1 MLAEALR
8 HARALNRNARLYLFS
23 NALQAVSAGALGIIY
38 TLYLKALGYGTDFI
52 GLALVVGTVGGGL
65 GIVPAQWVVRRWGWR
80 RTLIWSDVIGAVSL
94 AVQVLIPTVPVILVT
109 TLGIG
114 ASVALV
120 LVVNAPFL
128 AANSDS
134 EERTAVFA
142 LSNALGFLA
151 AVLGG
156 LLGGFLPGI
165 FASDAVRHAGVI
177 QTLAPLLARGH
188 LAQSYELAILAT
200 GAIALPSILPIF
212 WLTEAPT
219 PDPRAPSGGPR
230 PVGALSAA
238 EGEGGAAPG
247 AGLGTWWRRDQ
258 WPATLGM
265 VRALAEGPIGRF
277 AATQSILGFGAG
289 LFGPYVALYF
299 VNALG
304 ASVRFFG
311 VLSSALTI
319 LLAVGSLAIV
329 PLAARLGKI
338 RAAVATQLLSLPFLL
353 TLGLAPTLV
362 IAAVALLIR
371 GPLMNASGPAL
382 QAYLMERTAPA
393 QRVVASGVYNV
404 SWQVAGAL
412 GAGVGGVLIAHLG
425 YHAVFVAAAA
435 LYAVSITLVA
445 LWFGRPSPETPAGT
459 PLAELPAHAQAQP

>member
-1 MLAEALR
+1 MLADAFR
-8 HARALNRNARLYLFS
+8 HARQLNRNVRLYLLS

-52 GLALVVGTVGGGL
+52 GLALVVGTIGGGL
-65 GIVPAQWVVRRWGWR
+65 GIVPANWLVRRWGWR
-80 RTLIWSDVIGAVSL
+80 KTLIWSDVIGAVSL
-94 AVQVLIPTVPVILVT
+94 ALQVFFPVVPVILVT

-128 AANSDS
+128 AANSDG
-134 EERTAVFA
+134 EERTPVFA

-151 AVLGG
+151 AVLGA
-156 LLGGFLPGI
+156 LLGGFLPGV

-177 QTLAPLLARGH
+177 QALAPLLARGH
-188 LAQSYELAILAT
+188 LARSYELAILAT
-200 GAIALPSILPIF
+200 GAVALPSILPIL
-212 WLTEAPT
+212 WLTEART
-219 PDPRAPSGGPR
+219 VAPAAS
-230 PVGALSAA
+230 PVAPAA
-238 EGEGGAAPG
+238 RVAPG
-247 AGLGTWWRRDQ
+247 AWLGAWLRRED
-258 WPATLGM
+258 WHALART
-265 VRALAEGPIGRF
+265 VRATANGPIGRF

-304 ASVRFFG
+304 ASVAFFG
-311 VLSSALTI
+311 ALSSALTI
-319 LLAVGSLAIV
+319 LLALGSLLIV

-353 TLGLAPTLV
+353 MLGLAPTLAV
-362 IAAVALLIR
+362 AAVALLIR

-382 QAYLMERTAPA
+382 QAYLMERAPEH
-393 QRVVASGVYNV
+393 QRVLASGVYNV
-404 SWQVAGAL
+404 SWQLAGAL
-412 GAGVGGVLIAHLG
+412 GAGAGGLMIARLG
-425 YHAVFVAAAA
+425 YHSVFVAAAA

-445 LWFGRPSPETPAGT
+445 LWFGRPGQPVAAGAPLVETPA
-459 PLAELPAHAQAQP
+459 PAAR

>member
-1 MLAEALR
+1 MPAEWLR
-8 HARALNRNARLYLFS
+8 HARALNRNARLYLLS

-38 TLYLKALGYGTDFI
+38 FLYLKALGYGTDFI
-52 GLALVVGTVGGGL
+52 GLAVVVGSIGGGL

-94 AVQVLIPTVPVILVT
+94 ALQVFIPSVPVILVT

-128 AANSDS
+128 AANSDG

-151 AVLGG
+151 AVLGA
-156 LLGGFLPGI
+156 LLGGFLPDF
-165 FASDAVRHAGVI
+165 FASDGVRNAGII
-177 QTLAPLLARGH
+177 QALAPLLARGH

-219 PDPRAPSGGPR
+219 PNPSP
-230 PVGALSAA
+230 PVGDPARAT
-238 EGEGGAAPG
+238 GEGGAAPG
-247 AGLGTWWRRDQ
+247 AWLGVWRSRDE
-258 WPATLGM
+258 WRATLGT
-265 VRALAEGPIGRF
+265 VRAVAEGPIGRF

-304 ASVRFFG
+304 ASVKFFG

-319 LLAVGSLAIV
+319 LLALGSLVIV

-353 TLGLAPTLV
+353 TLGLAPTLTV
-362 IAAVALLIR
+362 AAVALLIR

-382 QAYLMERTAPA
+382 QAYLMERAAPE
-393 QRVVASGVYNV
+393 QRVLASGVYNV
-404 SWQVAGAL
+404 SWQIAGAV
-412 GAGVGGVLIAHLG
+412 GAGVGGELIAHLG

-445 LWFGRPSPETPAGT
+445 LWFGRPGRPVDSPV
-459 PLAELPAHAQAQP
+459 ELHMRMSS

>member
-8 HARALNRNARLYLFS
+8 HARLLNRNVRLYLLS

-52 GLALVVGTVGGGL
+52 GLAVVVGAIGGGL

-94 AVQVLIPTVPVILVT
+94 AVQVFFPVVPVILLT
-109 TLGIG
+109 TLGLG

-128 AANSDS
+128 AANSES

-151 AVLGG
+151 AVLGA
-156 LLGGFLPGI
+156 LLGGFLPGY
-165 FASDAVRHAGVI
+165 FASAEVRHAGAI
-177 QTLAPLLARGH
+177 QALAPLLARGH

-212 WLTEAPT
+212 WLTEA
-219 PDPRAPSGGPR
+219 R
-230 PVGALSAA
+230 PVAPATTPVAPAA
-238 EGEGGAAPG
+238 RVAPG
-247 AGLGTWWRRDQ
+247 AWLGAWLRREDWR
-258 WPATLGM
+258 ATARQ
-265 VRALAEGPIGRF
+265 VRGVANGPIGRF

-299 VNALG
+299 VSALG
-304 ASVRFFG
+304 ASVAFFG
-311 VLSSALTI
+311 ALSSALTI

-338 RAAVATQLLSLPFLL
+338 RAAVATQALSLPFLL
-353 TLGLAPTLV
+353 TLGLAPTLAV
-362 IAAVALLIR
+362 AAVALLIR

-382 QAYLMERTAPA
+382 QAYLMDRTAPQ
-393 QRVVASGVYNV
+393 QRVLASGVYNV

-412 GAGVGGVLIAHLG
+412 GAGVGGVLIARLG
-425 YHAVFVAAAA
+425 YHSVFVSAAA

-445 LWFGRPSPETPAGT
+445 LWFGRPGRAEAASVSPVE
-459 PLAELPAHAQAQP
+459 AQVTSSRP